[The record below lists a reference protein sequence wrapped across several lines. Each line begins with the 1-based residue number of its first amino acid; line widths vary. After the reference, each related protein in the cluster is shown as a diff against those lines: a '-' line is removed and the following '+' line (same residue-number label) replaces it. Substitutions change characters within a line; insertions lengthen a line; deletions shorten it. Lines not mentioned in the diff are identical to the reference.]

1 MSQEEIDRL
10 VKLAENQEMLIASHT
25 QESNNLK

>member
-10 VKLAENQEMLIASHT
+10 VESLIEEYGQEYKNFCDNIK
-25 QESNNLK
+25 EG